1 MTTKEYLSGYKSLQL
16 KIETA
21 EDRLENVVKEIARLQ
36 AIDYSKEKIQAPPKD
51 DPVGNLVI
59 EIIKE
64 KGMLCTKI
72 IEYRAKKL
80 IIENQVEKLLEI
92 DPKAYEVLVRVYITD
107 EGYYNTRSNYCSEP
121 TFYRDM
127 RRAETLFSKM
137 FLEKKHKMIANDSK

>member
-16 KIETA
+16 KIDTA

-80 IIENQVEKLLEI
+80 IIENQLEKILDI
-92 DPKAYEVLVRVYITD
+92 DPKAYEVLVRVYITE
-107 EGYYNTRSNYCSEP
+107 EGYYNTRENYGSERS
-121 TFYRDM
+121 FFRDL
-127 RRAETLFSKM
+127 RNAEKLFSEN
-137 FLEKKHKMIANDSK
+137 FLKADRK